1 MPSDA
6 HPSPAPDGIVR
17 PPLADRRERAGLE
30 PVGDADVD
38 PSAQAGAG
46 ARVDAGPDAG
56 TEAVA
61 DVGVRS
67 SRGDPAGDEARLAAY
82 AAALADGVVAA
93 LPRWVA
99 SCVERVLVAWSGT
112 ADAAVMDQARAAGDE
127 AAAVIGPELRALLAC
142 DIDEQRTNP
151 LAVVRRAVV
160 YPTAVLRA
168 AGVPAVVRDA
178 DAEARFPDDDYDLVP
193 AAFADLDPALHEP
206 GLVWGAAKAHVHL
219 ARRRAE
225 GRR

>member
-1 MPSDA
+1 
-6 HPSPAPDGIVR
+6 
-17 PPLADRRERAGLE
+17 
-30 PVGDADVD
+30 
-38 PSAQAGAG
+38 
-46 ARVDAGPDAG
+46 
-56 TEAVA
+56 
-61 DVGVRS
+61 
-67 SRGDPAGDEARLAAY
+67 
-82 AAALADGVVAA
+82 
-93 LPRWVA
+93 
-99 SCVERVLVAWSGT
+99 
-112 ADAAVMDQARAAGDE
+112 MDQARAAGDE
-127 AAAVIGPELRALLAC
+127 AAAVVGPELRALLAR

-178 DAEARFPDDDYDLVP
+178 DAEARFPDDAYDLVP